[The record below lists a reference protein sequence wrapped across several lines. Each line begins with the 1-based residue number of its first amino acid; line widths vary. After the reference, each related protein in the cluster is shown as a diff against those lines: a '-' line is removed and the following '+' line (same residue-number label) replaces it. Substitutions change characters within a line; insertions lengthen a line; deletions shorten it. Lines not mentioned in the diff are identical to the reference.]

1 MVKLITT
8 TIAEI
13 LNTLI
18 DYMAFPLLEN
28 LRLLK

>member
-28 LRLLK
+28 LS